1 MQKHFE
7 DEKLAK
13 QVFNA
18 AKRVTKKRT
27 SADEATSPVSKRS
40 RKSPEPSNPLDD
52 ARAFEESLKL
62 PSCNVSE
69 DELRSTVLQSNRAP
83 LVLAFCVILLQ
94 YTMPEQPLS
103 SRLSLGQ
110 AVVSLGAKSKAYAIG
125 LEKNKPAEAEG
136 WAQGQPKVRIMGRDI
151 PIMRRS
157 GYHIP
162 PATEKEE
169 AKDDSRDPPSKKVK
183 TENDEGKGQGEVAQ
197 PHQTDQEDALWGL
210 DLETLRTSNG
220 PLIPQTSSR
229 GPNNFN
235 GLPIFSP
242 VSARSYILK
251 SFALLEKDLDPDL
264 ENTSATTTTPAKA
277 PKKKTPAQLTAEKS
291 QAVALLLQAIDLLF
305 ASWAGSLS
313 KQELDRRAWS
323 WYVSVRPDVKPGQS
337 GWGQRGEVRLER
349 ILHLR
354 KGS

>member
-1 MQKHFE
+1 M
-7 DEKLAK
+7 
-13 QVFNA
+13 
-18 AKRVTKKRT
+18 TKKQSST
-27 SADEATSPVSKRS
+27 DGATSPASKRS
-40 RKSPEPSNPLDD
+40 RRSPEPGNPLDD
-52 ARAFEESLKL
+52 ARAFEDSLKL

-83 LVLAFCVILLQ
+83 LVLAFCVVLLR
-94 YTMPEQPLS
+94 YTMSEQPLS

-125 LEKNKPAEAEG
+125 LEKNKTAEAEG
-136 WAQGQPKVRIMGRDI
+136 WAQGQPKVRIMARDI

-162 PATEKEE
+162 SETKKED
-169 AKDDSRDPPSKKVK
+169 ANDDSRNPPSKKVK
-183 TENDEGKGQGEVAQ
+183 TENDEHNEQGQAPQ
-197 PHQTDQEDALWGL
+197 SHPTTDQEEALWGL

-220 PLIPQTSSR
+220 PLTPQTSPR
-229 GPNNFN
+229 GPSNFN

-242 VSARSYILK
+242 VSARSYLLK
-251 SFALLEKDLDPDL
+251 SFALLETDPDP
-264 ENTSATTTTPAKA
+264 NSDSISAPTRPPAKA

-291 QAVALLLQAIDLLF
+291 RALALLLQAIALLF

-323 WYVSVRPDVKPGQS
+323 WYVAVRPDVEPGQS

-349 ILHLR
+349 ILGLR
-354 KGS
+354 KQI